1 MEQNSDLSGM
11 DARHAAISQL
21 IQEDKLQQAIK
32 AMLDL
37 ARDFSLDREHQRG
50 IILCANNL
58 RVLSDGERRYGAT
71 DSSRRERNE
80 ILDRLLRIA
89 DTLRDEVAAR
99 PTSAEAPTAGD
110 SRAPHAPDHGTFES
124 SRQAF
129 IERRRS
135 KQALPAAI
143 DHRPLF
149 RCSNISRKQQSR
161 ALSFTLSNVSIE
173 IRAGEITGLVGLNGS
188 GKSTLLKII
197 AGVLAVDDGEI
208 SYPALAEGLQW
219 GQIRDQI
226 AYIPQQLKAW
236 SGVVEDNL
244 ADHASMRGITG
255 QENEDAVDFIL
266 YRLGLER
273 FRQATWQQLSGGIQM
288 RCELARA
295 LVWRPR
301 LLVLDEP
308 LAPLDDEAQQLFL
321 RDVRELAKSLV
332 APKGVIIS
340 SQHLHE
346 MESFSDQLLVLAEGT
361 PSYYGP
367 IHEVGAKRAFN
378 TFEFSCSASA
388 GQLRGIL
395 EALPI
400 ERFEQI
406 GPRFILQVPRGV
418 TGNDVL
424 RVLLRSEE
432 LQMEYFRDLGR
443 SSRQLLHHEPST

>member
-1 MEQNSDLSGM
+1 MQHDSDVSGM

-71 DSSRRERNE
+71 DSTRRERNE
-80 ILDRLLRIA
+80 ILDRLLRLA
-89 DTLRDEVAAR
+89 DALRDEVAAR
-99 PTSAEAPTAGD
+99 PTSSEAPTAGD
-110 SRAPHAPDHGTFES
+110 SRDPHAQAHGTFES

-149 RCSNISRKQQSR
+149 RCSNISRKHQSQ
-161 ALSFTLSNVSIE
+161 ALTFTLSNVSIE
-173 IRAGEITGLVGLNGS
+173 LRAGEITGLVGLNGS

-197 AGVLAVDDGEI
+197 AGVLAIDDGEL
-208 SYPALAEGLQW
+208 SYPALAEGLPW
-219 GQIRDQI
+219 GRIRDQI
-226 AYIPQQLKAW
+226 AYIPQHLNDW

-244 ADHASMRGITG
+244 AYHASLRGITG
-255 QENEDAVDFIL
+255 QENEDEVDFIL

-288 RCELARA
+288 RCALARA

-308 LAPLDDEAQQLFL
+308 LAPLDVEAQQLFL
-321 RDVRELAKSLV
+321 RDVRELANSRV

-340 SQHLHE
+340 SQHLYE

-367 IHEVGAKRAFN
+367 TREVGANRTLN
-378 TFEFSCSASA
+378 TFELSCSASTD
-388 GQLRGIL
+388 QLHRIL

-400 ERFEQI
+400 ERLEQI
-406 GPRFILQVPRGV
+406 GPRFILQTSREV
-418 TGNDVL
+418 TGNDIL
-424 RVLLRSEE
+424 LMLLRSKEV
-432 LQMEYFRDLGR
+432 QVEYFRDIGR
-443 SSRQLLHHEPST
+443 SSRQLLLHEPAA